1 MIRRPHGADGA
12 MPAAALVAVSIVLA
26 VLAGLAI
33 GAVWGLSEGSGP
45 SASPTTG
52 AKPTSSSTGPTPTT
66 GTSTTPGS
74 TSAEPTPSES
84 TSGPTDPGTAPPAPA
99 TTTTSADGW
108 RLGSWRITNTG
119 GAIGVDTTA
128 RNTSTGTR
136 SADLILYIYVDGQH
150 IATTTARVTDVPAGE
165 TVPVLFTSTD
175 AWKPGQKVLLLQVG

>member
-1 MIRRPHGADGA
+1 
-12 MPAAALVAVSIVLA
+12 MPAGALVVVSLVLA
-26 VLAGLAI
+26 ALAGLAI
-33 GAVWGLSEGSGP
+33 GAVWGLAGDSSP
-45 SASPTTG
+45 SASPSPSRSTG
-52 AKPTSSSTGPTPTT
+52 ATT
-66 GTSTTPGS
+66 GTSTPPRPTADSSGS
-74 TSAEPTPSES
+74 TSPEPTQSES
-84 TSGPTDPGTAPPAPA
+84 SAAPTATGSVPPAPA

-136 SADLILYIYVDGQH
+136 SADLILYIYVGGEH

-165 TVPVLFTSTD
+165 TVPVQFTSAD